1 MFTIKNVCFILFVT
15 TWRIATVQG
24 QTLLPESHDSLQS
37 ETRISGVIMLDYALQ
52 DGINREGDDSAEFN
66 SEIRRARLDIKH
78 KLKKNWSAKLQIGFD
93 EEQSSSEIGDSY
105 IRYKRSK
112 RVAITLGR
120 FKEPFGLENTT
131 SSKNITFLERAMVSN
146 ALSPG
151 RNIGWMVAAVPS
163 NFTWAFSL
171 VDIESQ
177 ENDSAPFALGA
188 RLTCAP
194 INNELQTLHLG
205 FSASLREMDGEIFE
219 IKERA
224 EIHSAD
230 NIIESEEIA
239 VDKMQLLGVEMAFL
253 DGPLSYQGEYISTDI
268 QAVDASQDAVF
279 DGFYVQAGYFLS
291 RDTRQYNNGKLV
303 SVQPTS
309 KDGAWELA
317 YRYSELNTR
326 ESIEGSKLQS
336 NTLGLNYYYGKNI
349 RLTTNLL
356 YSRSSEAVNGSEDGT
371 GVAFRAQYL
380 F

>member
-1 MFTIKNVCFILFVT
+1 
-15 TWRIATVQG
+15 
-24 QTLLPESHDSLQS
+24 
-37 ETRISGVIMLDYALQ
+37 
-52 DGINREGDDSAEFN
+52 
-66 SEIRRARLDIKH
+66 
-78 KLKKNWSAKLQIGFD
+78 
-93 EEQSSSEIGDSY
+93 
-105 IRYKRSK
+105 
-112 RVAITLGR
+112 
-120 FKEPFGLENTT
+120 
-131 SSKNITFLERAMVSN
+131 MVSN

-151 RNIGWMVAAVPS
+151 RNIGWMVAAAHS
-163 NFTWAFSL
+163 NFTWAFSF
-171 VDIESQ
+171 VDIKSQ
-177 ENDSAPFALGA
+177 ENDSAPFALGGH
-188 RLTCAP
+188 LTWAP
-194 INNELQTLHLG
+194 ISNDLQTLHLG

-230 NIIESEEIA
+230 KIIESGEIA
-239 VDKMQLLGVEMAFL
+239 VDQMQLLGVEMAFL

-303 SVQPTS
+303 SVRPSS

-326 ESIEGSKLQS
+326 ESVEGSKLQT